1 MDGGNDRA
9 EKDERAEQAKR
20 VMCQEDAQKIK
31 FPTRERFTWIAVV
44 VLGLISVV
52 GYGVGACLIMEP
64 NHVSMHMDMYSPH
77 QTSEVVP
84 EHDYV
89 GISQLLRI
97 LQTRPSRTPSRLITP
112 RPTPRS
118 TPRPTPAGGCKMQR
132 YTLANI
138 AQNNDASKCW
148 LSLYGVVYD
157 LTGFVGRHPG
167 GPVIIGQC
175 GKDATKNFDRQ
186 HGVGLLRENGFSSS
200 IIGRLGSSRGVQ
212 SVPCNQIN
220 MVAVTGTRRE

>member
-1 MDGGNDRA
+1 MGDGN

-20 VMCQEDAQKIK
+20 EMCQEEDAQKIK
-31 FPTRERFTWIAVV
+31 FPAQGRFTWIAVV

-64 NHVSMHMDMYSPH
+64 SHVSMNMDMHPH
-77 QTSEVVP
+77 ETSEVVP
-84 EHDYV
+84 EHDSV
-89 GISQLLRI
+89 GISQLLRF
-97 LQTRPSRTPSRLITP
+97 LQTRPSRTPSRLTTP

-118 TPRPTPAGGCKMQR
+118 TPRPTPAGGCKIQR

-175 GKDATKNFDRQ
+175 GKDATTNFDRQ